1 MFYIFDENKNIV
13 SVDVKEWARF
23 FEKADRRVRKTYL
36 KKYGIVIS
44 TVFMGIDQSIGIG
57 KDHFPYIF
65 ETMVF
70 WPNNQEMDSQ
80 EMDSRELYSTWTQAV
95 KGHRRITRMVIAQ
108 LRELNKI
115 R

>member
-13 SVDVKEWARF
+13 SVDVKEWAKF
-23 FEKADRRVRKTYL
+23 FETVDRRVKKTKL

-70 WPNNQEMDSQ
+70 WPNNQEMNS
-80 EMDSRELYSTWTQAV
+80 MELYSTWIQAV